1 MRFESYFRNGI
12 HHYNYRVCEE
22 AVRRELEEDGG
33 AQGSDPG
40 TAQASRD
47 AQEIGGTRRS
57 GISSQW
63 RIREFSSL
71 RKIYLENHNIEVD
84 LDLAGDLAQ
93 LKKNLAKLRKGK
105 HGRGLGDILIEEID
119 WVGIIVIVLTV
130 IILNFIFRYK
140 MIERSKLSQ

>member
-1 MRFESYFRNGI
+1 MFLHF
-12 HHYNYRVCEE
+12 
-22 AVRRELEEDGG
+22 
-33 AQGSDPG
+33 
-40 TAQASRD
+40 
-47 AQEIGGTRRS
+47 
-57 GISSQW
+57 
-63 RIREFSSL
+63 
-71 RKIYLENHNIEVD
+71 LENHNIEVD

-130 IILNFIFRYK
+130 IILHFIFRYK

>member
-1 MRFESYFRNGI
+1 MN
-12 HHYNYRVCEE
+12 
-22 AVRRELEEDGG
+22 
-33 AQGSDPG
+33 
-40 TAQASRD
+40 
-47 AQEIGGTRRS
+47 
-57 GISSQW
+57 
-63 RIREFSSL
+63 
-71 RKIYLENHNIEVD
+71 LENHNIEVD

-130 IILNFIFRYK
+130 IIQNFIFRYK

>member
-1 MRFESYFRNGI
+1 M
-12 HHYNYRVCEE
+12 
-22 AVRRELEEDGG
+22 
-33 AQGSDPG
+33 
-40 TAQASRD
+40 
-47 AQEIGGTRRS
+47 
-57 GISSQW
+57 
-63 RIREFSSL
+63 
-71 RKIYLENHNIEVD
+71 D

>member
-1 MRFESYFRNGI
+1 M
-12 HHYNYRVCEE
+12 
-22 AVRRELEEDGG
+22 
-33 AQGSDPG
+33 
-40 TAQASRD
+40 
-47 AQEIGGTRRS
+47 
-57 GISSQW
+57 
-63 RIREFSSL
+63 
-71 RKIYLENHNIEVD
+71 D

-130 IILNFIFRYK
+130 IILNLIFRYK

>member
-1 MRFESYFRNGI
+1 M
-12 HHYNYRVCEE
+12 
-22 AVRRELEEDGG
+22 
-33 AQGSDPG
+33 
-40 TAQASRD
+40 
-47 AQEIGGTRRS
+47 
-57 GISSQW
+57 
-63 RIREFSSL
+63 
-71 RKIYLENHNIEVD
+71 D

-119 WVGIIVIVLTV
+119 WVRIIVIVLTV